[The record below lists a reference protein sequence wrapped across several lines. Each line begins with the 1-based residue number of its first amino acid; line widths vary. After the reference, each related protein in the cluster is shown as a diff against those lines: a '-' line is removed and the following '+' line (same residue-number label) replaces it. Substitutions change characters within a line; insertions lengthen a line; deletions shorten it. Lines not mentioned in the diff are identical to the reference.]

1 MNMMN
6 TRPFLLAIV
15 LLLQAAR
22 LVAEPPSARSLP
34 SLMPAPEFALRHASE
49 IGLTAGQQAK
59 IESEVRELET
69 AARKLSEQVRHES
82 DALAQLLAHDAPDE
96 AAVAAQFEKVLA
108 AEDEVKRVR
117 LKMSLRT
124 RAVLTAEQQHK
135 LASLQNADTP
145 RRIASAEQQALAA
158 KMERVKELIE
168 SAKAEG
174 RDLVPVREMWKRVG
188 QLTLE
193 GKTTEACRI
202 LDETAGVIESK
213 LAAPLSEPA
222 RPSNSQ
228 PRR

>member
-15 LLLQAAR
+15 LLLSAAR

-117 LKMSLRT
+117 LKMSRRT
-124 RAVLTAEQQHK
+124 RSALTAEQQNK
-135 LASLQNADTP
+135 LASLQGSGGRARAIP
-145 RRIASAEQQALAA
+145 PEQQALAA
-158 KMERVKELIE
+158 RMERVKGLIE
-168 SAKAEG
+168 RAKSEG
-174 RDLVPVREMWKRVG
+174 RDLSAMRQTWKRVDELTRDG
-188 QLTLE
+188 QTS
-193 GKTTEACRI
+193 EASRV
-202 LDETAGVIESK
+202 LDETAQALESS
-213 LAAPLSEPA
+213 LSAPPA
-222 RPSNSQ
+222 RK
-228 PRR
+228 